1 MFRQATL
8 SSKSYFIGALIRMA
22 LLFVGS
28 VIGFTA
34 QLLGVGLSAMGG

>member
-1 MFRQATL
+1 MV
-8 SSKSYFIGALIRMA
+8 

-34 QLLGVGLSAMGG
+34 LMIGLLGVGLSATGG